1 MPSPGE
7 SGTTAL
13 RLAAAAVKE
22 VPRWARVTA
31 VRRFVIA
38 LAVLTVGSACD
49 RSPTE
54 PPQPAAL
61 SASRIGSIERPGK
74 PRHAS
79 VLVPCSALPDRSV
92 TEAIGPKG
100 GSITVGPHVLFI
112 PAGALKRRVSITA
125 TIHFR
130 PKGLTGKEGWQ
141 VNAIGFKPKLK
152 FQKPA
157 YLVMSYANCDPA
169 YVASLLPKQI
179 VYANGALNIILENE
193 ASDDYPDARMVTARI
208 DHFSNY
214 AIAW

>member
-7 SGTTAL
+7 SGTTAM
-13 RLAAAAVKE
+13 RL
-22 VPRWARVTA
+22 TA

-38 LAVLTVGSACD
+38 LAMLTVGSACD

-61 SASRIGSIERPGK
+61 SASRIGSIERRK

-79 VLVPCSALPDRSV
+79 VLVPCSALPDQSV
-92 TEAIGPKG
+92 TKAIGPAG
-100 GSITVGPHVLFI
+100 DSITVGPHVLFI
-112 PAGALKRRVSITA
+112 PAGALKRRGSITA
-125 TIHFR
+125 TIQFR

-141 VNAIGFKPKLK
+141 VKAIGFEPKLK
-152 FQKPA
+152 FQNPA
-157 YLVMSYANCDPA
+157 DLVMSYANCDPA

-193 ASDDYPDARMVTARI
+193 ASDDYPDARMVTALI

-214 AIAW
+214 AVAW